1 MAGDLPLGCAC
12 GALRATARGVS
23 ARRGQRV
30 VCYCDDC
37 QAFARWTGRA
47 GDVLDEYGGSEIFQ
61 TSPARFEIAAAADR
75 LACIQLTPRGLVRW
89 YAACCGTPIGNT
101 LATRQVPFV
110 GLVLGKADAGSRDAL
125 LGPIRARGHARFA
138 KGTPPDAHPSFPP
151 SAIARVFWIAT
162 AARLRGDHR
171 RNPFFD
177 RVSGAPVAA
186 PRVLG
191 ADELAALRR
200 TV

>member
-1 MAGDLPLGCAC
+1 MAGDLAVGCAC

-37 QAFARWTGRA
+37 QTFARFSGHA
-47 GDVLDEYGGSEIFQ
+47 DEVLDEYGGSEIFQ
-61 TSPARFEIAAAADR
+61 VSPARLAIESGSDQ
-75 LACIQLTPRGLVRW
+75 LACIRLTPRGLLRW
-89 YAACCGTPIGNT
+89 YAACCRTPIGNT
-101 LATRQVPFV
+101 LDTRQVPFV
-110 GLVLGKADAGSRDAL
+110 GLILGKADSESRDEL

-138 KGTPPDAHPSFPP
+138 KGNPPDAHASFPA

-162 AARLRGDHR
+162 VARLRGDHR

-177 RVSGAPVAA
+177 RATGAPVAT

-200 TV
+200 TL